1 MPQTATSTQSPPETT
16 TDPGD
21 RVVIRTEGLTK
32 IYPGSVLAVDHLDLS
47 VAQGEI
53 FGLLGPNG
61 AGETTTEGMLTTR
74 VQPTEGRAIVGGI
87 DVVAEPARAKRVIGV
102 VPQTNTLD
110 RALSVW
116 ENLYF
121 HGRYFGMGA
130 KGARAAADFR
140 LEQFRLTDRAAAAV
154 PALSGGLAQRLMVAR
169 AILHEPAILFL
180 DEPTAGLDP
189 QSRLALWEILGEL
202 HREGQTIMLSTHHM
216 EEADQ
221 LCDRVAI
228 MDHGRI
234 LALDAPSGLKQSLG
248 ADTEVVVTAEGP
260 PDRLA
265 AHLQVRL
272 GALRPGS
279 DVRQVEDKVRVALKG
294 VEGA

>member
-1 MPQTATSTQSPPETT
+1 
-16 TDPGD
+16 
-21 RVVIRTEGLTK
+21 
-32 IYPGSVLAVDHLDLS
+32 
-47 VAQGEI
+47 
-53 FGLLGPNG
+53 
-61 AGETTTEGMLTTR
+61 
-74 VQPTEGRAIVGGI
+74 
-87 DVVAEPARAKRVIGV
+87 
-102 VPQTNTLD
+102 
-110 RALSVW
+110 
-116 ENLYF
+116 
-121 HGRYFGMGA
+121 
-130 KGARAAADFR
+130 
-140 LEQFRLTDRAAAAV
+140 
-154 PALSGGLAQRLMVAR
+154 MVAR

-294 VEGA
+294 VEGALPLILSLAEEGDFTVRDLSVTEPTLETVFISLTGKDLRE

>member
-1 MPQTATSTQSPPETT
+1 MGRLSRSAHNLEHPLRYFFHALRSVHVKQTAQPP
-16 TDPGD
+16 
-21 RVVIRTEGLTK
+21 VIR
-32 IYPGSVLAVDHLDLS
+32 H
-47 VAQGEI
+47 QRC
-53 FGLLGPNG
+53 GLLFVRLQPRPDNFFPIVRPLFQLAAIAIATSFHLRRALVNIVNLASHLAHAPTGDAPQHQR
-61 AGETTTEGMLTTR
+61 R
-74 VQPTEGRAIVGGI
+74 VKREVHDGRAC
-87 DVVAEPARAKRVIGV
+87 VAREDARA
-102 VPQTNTLD
+102 
-110 RALSVW
+110 
-116 ENLYF
+116 
-121 HGRYFGMGA
+121 
-130 KGARAAADFR
+130 
-140 LEQFRLTDRAAAAV
+140 
-154 PALSGGLAQRLMVAR
+154 ALSGGLAQRLMVAR